1 LSQSVVIKSSEV
13 RVKDRY
19 TIERAIA
26 EGGFGRVSL
35 AIDQSSGEKVAVK
48 ELINF
53 DADGFA
59 RFVNEYRILYEQID
73 NEYVVDVIDA
83 DFDARPPYIVLEYCE
98 EGSLRK
104 WVQERKPWQV
114 VVFALSYALQGL
126 EGIHR
131 LGGFHRD
138 LKPENIL
145 IARDIDRGFIVK
157 VADFG
162 LARVPRTLSPPITNH
177 PAGTPG
183 YIAPEV
189 WNGTA
194 GFHAGAD
201 IYSLGVVALELLTG
215 GRVASELEKV
225 GIPTALR
232 DLVREMLS
240 ADTSKRPSV
249 KAVARSLATIITLP
263 DLAHG
268 STPEPEQ
275 QPSAAASPP
284 APQVAKPAPAPATPV
299 AAHAP
304 APKGSGLGTAAAI
317 GFAGALALLL
327 GKLASDDSTWDESVQ
342 RRRKRDGRFKKGGRL
357 W

>member
-1 LSQSVVIKSSEV
+1 M
-13 RVKDRY
+13 KDRY

-35 AIDQSSGEKVAVK
+35 AVDNSTGEKVAVK

-53 DADGFA
+53 DGDGLA

-145 IARDIDRGFIVK
+145 IARDADRGFIVK

-189 WNGTA
+189 FNGTA
-194 GFHAGAD
+194 GYHAGAD
-201 IYSLGVVALELLTG
+201 IFSLGVVALELLTG
-215 GRVASELEKV
+215 GRVAAELDKA
-225 GIPTALR
+225 GIPPALR

-240 ADTSKRPSV
+240 PDTSKRPNV
-249 KAVARSLATIITLP
+249 KAVARRLATIITLP
-263 DLAHG
+263 DVAYRA
-268 STPEPEQ
+268 TPEPKQ
-275 QPSAAASPP
+275 QPSAAPSSP
-284 APQVAKPAPAPATPV
+284 APQVAKPAPAPETPV
-299 AAHAP
+299 GASAP
-304 APKGSGLGTAAAI
+304 AAKGSGLGTIAALGAAA
-317 GFAGALALLL
+317 GAIALLL
-327 GKLASDDSTWDESVQ
+327 GKLASGDSTWDESVQ
-342 RRRKRDGRFKKGGRL
+342 RRRKRDGKFKKGGQF

>member
-1 LSQSVVIKSSEV
+1 M
-13 RVKDRY
+13 KDRY
-19 TIERAIA
+19 TIERTIA
-26 EGGFGRVSL
+26 EGGFGRVRL
-35 AIDQSSGEKVAVK
+35 ATDHSTGERVAIK

-53 DADGFA
+53 DGDGFA

-104 WVQERKPWQV
+104 WVEQRKPWQV
-114 VVFALSYALQGL
+114 VVFVLSYALQGL

-138 LKPENIL
+138 LKPENML
-145 IARDIDRGFIVK
+145 IARDAERGFIVK

-162 LARVPRTLSPPITNH
+162 LARVPRPLSPAITNH

-189 WNGTA
+189 LNGTA

-215 GRVASELEKV
+215 GRAAAGLDRVE
-225 GIPTALR
+225 IPKALR
-232 DLVREMLS
+232 DLVLEMLS
-240 ADTSKRPSV
+240 ADTNRRPSV
-249 KAVARSLATIITLP
+249 KVVARRLAAILTLP
-263 DLAHG
+263 NLAYTSAPAPDL
-268 STPEPEQ
+268 
-275 QPSAAASPP
+275 QPSAATSPP
-284 APQVAKPAPAPATPV
+284 APQTAEPAPAPSAPIAAPV
-299 AAHAP
+299 P
-304 APKGSGLGTAAAI
+304 APSASKGSGLGTAAAI
-317 GFAGALALLL
+317 GIAGALALLL
-327 GKLASDDSTWDESVQ
+327 GKLATDDSTWDESVQ
-342 RRRKRDGRFKKGGRL
+342 RRRRRDGRLKKGGRL